1 MPFRRGIM
9 TSGFLGL
16 VSDAP
21 TGLSAT
27 SGANTQSVLAWTAPA
42 NNGGS
47 AITDYVV
54 QYSTDNTNWTTFSH
68 GVSSSPGITVTGL
81 GNGPLYYFRVA
92 AITAYGTGAYLG
104 TTATPYTVPSAP
116 AKPTLSAGTT
126 TNTTDTFTWTAP
138 ANNGSAISTYGYQ
151 VSANNGGSWGTEVVS
166 NVLTYAFNTLVAP
179 TTQYSLRVRGFNSAG
194 WGDYSIISDQTTAWS
209 PNAGTETQGPQT
221 KATASDSVS
230 QTDNDCSHSGANC
243 SDSFPAWCEC
253 GQMFRTGTRTASRTR
268 TRTRTNSASRY
279 RSRSTNFYSRS
290 GNSNTSTQATG
301 SFNIGDAE
309 WNLNTTG
316 TTGYVADSPG
326 PWSIADAEWSL
337 GSASGTEG
345 WTGWSNGAWSHGPY
359 GACNQ
364 EGTVEGKTGN
374 FSQGGL
380 TYSYSGPAGQYS
392 IYPHPF
398 CSAGECDWSVA
409 YFTVTV
415 CNETGTN
422 TITYQNADVC
432 RNVFGDPC

>member
-81 GNGPLYYFRVA
+81 GNGTLYYFRVA

-116 AKPTLSAGTT
+116 ATATLSAGTGAT
-126 TNTTDTFTWTAP
+126 TTDTFTWIAP
-138 ANNGSAISTYGYQ
+138 ANNGSAITKYGYNVSQDNGSSWGGDSETANLTYGIQTAYTADRF
-151 VSANNGGSWGTEVVS
+151 SI
-166 NVLTYAFNTLVAP
+166 
-179 TTQYSLRVRGFNSAG
+179 RVRAFNSAG
-194 WGDYSIISDQTTAWS
+194 WGAYSSVSAQTVRWELN
-209 PNAGTETQGPQT
+209 PGTETQGPQT
-221 KATASDSVS
+221 ITGTESVS
-230 QTDNDCSHSGANC
+230 QTDTDCSHSGANC
-243 SDSFPAWCEC
+243 SSTDPTWCEC
-253 GQMFRTGTRTASRTR
+253 GQMFHTRTRTASRTR
-268 TRTRTNSASRY
+268 SRSRSTSSSRY
-279 RSRSTNFYSRS
+279 RSRSTNFYSRT
-290 GNSNTSTQATG
+290 GNNNSATSATT
-301 SFNIGDAE
+301 SFNISDTE
-309 WNLNTTG
+309 WNLNTSG
-316 TTGYVADSPG
+316 TTGYTADTPG
-326 PWSIADAEWSL
+326 AWSIADPEWGL
-337 GSASGTEG
+337 GSASGTVGWGG
-345 WTGWSNGAWSHGPY
+345 WTHGDWGAYGPY

-364 EGTVEGKTGN
+364 LGTVVGKTGN
-374 FSQGGL
+374 FSQGGQGY
-380 TYSYSGPAGQYS
+380 TYDGPPGQYS
-392 IYPHPF
+392 AWPHPG
-398 CSAGECDWSVA
+398 CADGCDWSVA
-409 YFTVTV
+409 YYTVTV